1 MANALTP
8 EHCARELAR
17 LLNAQADT
25 CGKILE
31 KSKQQQKLV
40 EEMNE
45 PALLSLLG
53 DKQALITQND
63 KLNTQAAPYRRQW
76 EEALRD
82 RATPEQRA
90 TVEAAWNRVLET
102 LDQIVKLEDAS
113 RAVVESQKNSVSKEI
128 SKLQR
133 GKMLNK
139 AYGNAQMFRP
149 PEPPRY
155 SDKQG

>member
-17 LLNAQADT
+17 LMNAQADT

-31 KSKQQQKLV
+31 KSNQQQKLV
-40 EEMNE
+40 EELNE
-45 PALLSLLG
+45 PALLSLLSE
-53 DKQALITQND
+53 KQALIQQND
-63 KLNTQAAPYRRQW
+63 KLSTQALPYRRQW
-76 EEALRD
+76 EDGLRD
-82 RATPEQRA
+82 RATPVQRA
-90 TVEAAWNRVLET
+90 AVEAAWNRVLET
-102 LDQIVKLEDAS
+102 LDRIVKLEDAS
-113 RAVVESQKNSVSKEI
+113 RAVLESQKSSVSKEI
-128 SKLQR
+128 NKLQR